1 MTNRASAVESIS
13 PAFARTKKLLF
24 QPFRFGL
31 WARLA
36 VVALITGEAGGG
48 GGGGGSLPNLNTHRG
63 QGGDNQFGDYFAGA
77 AHLINVP
84 GWEQIQP
91 YIGWIVA
98 GVVLALGLMLLWIY
112 SDCVYRFIL
121 LDAVVTGQ
129 CRLREG
135 WRRWRAAG
143 RRYLLWVV
151 SFGLAAFA
159 LVVVVAGVPVLLA
172 YRAGWFVKPED
183 HLAALIG
190 GGIL

>member
-1 MTNRASAVESIS
+1 VTNRASAVESIS
-13 PAFARTKKLLF
+13 PAFTRTRKLLF
-24 QPFRFGL
+24 QPFRYGL

-63 QGGDNQFGDYFAGA
+63 QGGDNQLGNYWAEA
-77 AHLINVP
+77 ARLISVP

-91 YIGWIVA
+91 YIGWIVIGA
-98 GVVLALGLMLLWIY
+98 VLALGLMLLWIY

-121 LDAVVTGQ
+121 LDAVVTGR

-143 RRYLLWVV
+143 RRYFLWVIGFA
-151 SFGLAAFA
+151 FGA
-159 LVVVVAGVPVLLA
+159 LVLV
-172 YRAGWFVKPED
+172 
-183 HLAALIG
+183 
-190 GGIL
+190 